1 MGLKGYMKNLAV
13 FMSGLA
19 LFLFLTVGTSSA
31 VPFQNGSFETGTTSG
46 PFVQVNVGD
55 PNITGWAV
63 IAGSVDYINTLWTAQ
78 DGTRSIDLN
87 SNVAGTIAQTFD
99 TIAGHTYQVEFWL
112 SGNPAGPPTIK
123 TAAVDATGNISQQF
137 TFDVFAGQTLT
148 NMGWEQNFYNF
159 TAQGPSTSLTFAS
172 LISGSFGPALDDVS
186 ITDTFTPP
194 VGVPE
199 PGTMMLLL
207 AGLVG
212 VASARKLITK
222 N

>member
-1 MGLKGYMKNLAV
+1 MVLKSYMKRLV
-13 FMSGLA
+13 MFISGLA
-19 LFLFLTVGTSSA
+19 LFVFLFVGTASA

-46 PFVQVNVGD
+46 AFVQVNVGD

-63 IAGSVDYINTLWTAQ
+63 TAGSVDYINTLWTAHA
-78 DGTRSIDLN
+78 GTRSIDLN

-112 SGNPAGPPTIK
+112 SGNPAGAPTTK
-123 TAAVDATGNISQQF
+123 TVAVDATGTGNDPLQF

-148 NMGWEQNFYNF
+148 NMGWEQNFYGF
-159 TAQGPSTSLTFAS
+159 LAEGSSTTLTFAS
-172 LISGSFGPALDDVS
+172 LITGSYGPALDDVS

-194 VGVPE
+194 VGAPE
-199 PGTMMLLL
+199 PGTIMLLL

-212 VASARKLITK
+212 IASARKLK
-222 N
+222 G